1 MNFEWKAFIKP
12 KATLVPFAKF
22 IIFQERQTWEAAQV
36 DPGTPEGLDV
46 QPVHGGVHAD
56 LQEVAQAHG
65 PALHQVKNKKNYR
78 NFSHLQHVGS
88 AQVWFFG

>member
-1 MNFEWKAFIKP
+1 M
-12 KATLVPFAKF
+12 
-22 IIFQERQTWEAAQV
+22 

-65 PALHQVKNKKNYR
+65 PALHQVKIKQITEIFPIYNNIYMLVARLLATAAFWVRIQTSFKNTKWA
-78 NFSHLQHVGS
+78 V
-88 AQVWFFG
+88 